1 MAAPPMLTLAANR
14 AAAGLA
20 QPSGRTEP
28 ENDAVV
34 PADRRRGLLVGL
46 GLGYVGLYALLCWL
60 RFRSFHAQI
69 DLSYYL
75 RLAWGLGH
83 GRYDLPLVQAPHVL
97 GLHLEAVML
106 PLALLGRL
114 GVPLVPLLLFVQA
127 AAVASLAWPAWCLG
141 RHHLGERAALPVAVA
156 ALFYPTV
163 TVATL
168 HDFHPVTL
176 ALAPLLGFLYELDRA
191 FASAAPGLGRPD
203 GRRLRRALSFAA
215 LALLCREDIA
225 LQLAMCLLAYA
236 LPARPGR
243 SAISVFSSSGASA
256 SPGTAARSSAA
267 SATRAALAAL
277 AVLLIIY
284 FLTYIVVVQPRY
296 LPKFGS
302 YGLHFASIAGGKGS
316 PGPAIGSGR
325 DMLVA
330 LLRHPQ
336 AVLELMLSAERVGYV
351 VALLWPVAF
360 LALLAPRALVGALP
374 ILAINFLSSFPRV
387 RTIESHYTTA
397 MVPFIFAAAVI
408 GAGRLRAWAR
418 QRAVGPDIGR
428 ALAIG
433 LVGLA
438 LWAHIFHG
446 GSPLA
451 VRSARFSWANFTDA
465 ADAAAVRAAIKKVPA
480 DASVAAR
487 PGALAHLCQRP
498 RVISPPEY
506 DDGQPVDV
514 VLTADA
520 ASTTSNRI
528 GGVPIK

>member
-1 MAAPPMLTLAANR
+1 MQPGNMAAPTMSSLSANR
-14 AAAGLA
+14 PAASAATG
-20 QPSGRTEP
+20 PGERT
-28 ENDAVV
+28 
-34 PADRRRGLLVGL
+34 RRGLLAGL
-46 GLGYVGLYALLCWL
+46 IAGYTGLYAVLCWQ
-60 RFRSFHAQI
+60 RFVSFHAQI

-83 GRYDLPLVQAPHVL
+83 GRFDLPLVQAPHIV
-97 GLHLEAVML
+97 GLHLEPVML

-127 AAVASLAWPAWCLG
+127 AAVALVAWPAWCLG
-141 RHHLGERAALPVAVA
+141 RRHLGERAALPVAAA
-156 ALFYPTV
+156 ALLYPTV

-176 ALAPLLGFLYELDRA
+176 ALGPLLWFISELDAA
-191 FASAAPGLGRPD
+191 FAPKTAAGAGPD
-203 GRRLRRALSFAA
+203 PRRLRRALMFAA
-215 LALLCREDIA
+215 LALACREDIA
-225 LQLAMCLLAYA
+225 LQLAFSLLAYA
-236 LPARPGR
+236 IPPLA
-243 SAISVFSSSGASA
+243 
-256 SPGTAARSSAA
+256 
-267 SATRAALAAL
+267 RAAPTRDQPLAGRVRQAAAVRLAL
-277 AVLLIIY
+277 AGLALLLITY

-302 YGLHFASIAGGKGS
+302 YGLHFASLGGGKNA

-325 DMLVA
+325 DMLLS
-330 LLRHPQ
+330 LLRHPLS
-336 AVLELMLSAERVGYV
+336 VLELMLSAERLGYV
-351 VALLWPVAF
+351 AALLWPVGF
-360 LALLAPRALVGALP
+360 LALLAPRALGGALP

-387 RTIESHYTTA
+387 RTIESHYSTA

-408 GAGRLRAWAR
+408 GGGRLRLLYR
-418 QRAVGPDIGR
+418 RAAGGAADLGP
-428 ALAIG
+428 ALAAG
-433 LVGLA
+433 LFCLSV
-438 LWAHIFHG
+438 WAQVFHG

-451 VRSARFSWANFTDA
+451 VRSARFSWEHFRDA
-465 ADAAAVRAAIKKVPA
+465 ADAAALRAAIAQVPA
-480 DASVAAR
+480 AASVAAR

-520 ASTTSNRI
+520 APTTSNRI